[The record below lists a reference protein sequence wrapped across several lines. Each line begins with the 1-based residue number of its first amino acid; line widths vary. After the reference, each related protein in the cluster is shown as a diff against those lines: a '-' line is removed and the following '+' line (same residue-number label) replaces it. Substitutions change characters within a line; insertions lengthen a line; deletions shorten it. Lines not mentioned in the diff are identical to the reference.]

1 MRAVYNSFENFGM
14 IKSYSFF
21 GDEEII
27 NALRL
32 KSTFIAD
39 SHVILFSMD
48 KDVFIDSLTTED
60 FKRLKKY
67 RN

>member
-1 MRAVYNSFENFGM
+1 MKQYG
-14 IKSYSFF
+14 FF

-27 NALRL
+27 NSLKT
-32 KSTFIAD
+32 KSTYVTKTY
-39 SHVILFSMD
+39 SVLFSMNKD
-48 KDVFIDSLTTED
+48 KFIESLTTED